1 MLQFIIG
8 IIVLIVGYFT
18 YGKLVDRHFGSDSN
32 IETPAY
38 RLEDG
43 IDYIPMSK
51 PRVFLIQLL
60 NIAGLGPIFGA
71 IQGALFG
78 PMAFVWIALGSVF
91 AGGVHDYFSG
101 MLSVRH
107 DGKSISEIVGIYLG
121 NGSRQLMRVFSVVLL
136 ILVGTVFMIGPADLL
151 ANLGFFGIKNIDIW
165 LAFIF
170 AYYFLATILPV
181 DKIIGK
187 FYPIFGFSLLAMAAG
202 IGFKMITGGY
212 VLPDF
217 TFQSLHPEGLPIW
230 AMLFTTIACGAISGF
245 HATQSP
251 MMARC
256 MMNEDQGREIFYGSM
271 IAEGVIAMIWAA
283 AAMSFFEGTEG
294 LGAAFANGGAAG
306 VVNIISSNM
315 LGKFGGILAMIG
327 VIAAPITSGD
337 TAFRSAR
344 LTISDAVDYNQ
355 SEIKNRLS
363 LAIPLFIAAF
373 GLTRIDFNIIWRYF
387 SWANQTLA
395 MIVLWASS
403 AYLVKNKKSHWMA
416 SLPAMF
422 MTAVSATY
430 LLQAPEGFRL
440 ANSISYP
447 VGAAIAVISMFIF
460 LDKTKKSIQKSE
472 KVD

>member
-8 IIVLIVGYFT
+8 IVVLVVGYFT
-18 YGKLVDRHFGSDSN
+18 YGKVVDKHFGSDSS
-32 IETPAY
+32 IVTPAY

-71 IQGALFG
+71 VQGALFG

-121 NGSRQLMRVFSVVLL
+121 EGARKLMRVFSVVLL
-136 ILVGTVFMIGPADLL
+136 ILVGTVFMTGPAGLL
-151 ANLGFFGIKNIDIW
+151 ADLGFFGIENINIW
-165 LAFIF
+165 IAFIF
-170 AYYFLATILPV
+170 VYYFLATILPV

-187 FYPIFGFSLLAMAAG
+187 IYPFFGFSLLVMAGG
-202 IGFKMITGGY
+202 IGFKLLTGGY
-212 VLPDF
+212 VLPAF
-217 TFQSLHPEGLPIW
+217 TIQSLHPEGLPIW
-230 AMLFTTIACGAISGF
+230 AILFTTIACGAISGF

-271 IAEGVIAMIWAA
+271 IAEGIIAMIWAA
-283 AAMSFFEGTEG
+283 AAMSFFGGVDG
-294 LGAAFANGGAAG
+294 LGTAFTNGGAAG
-306 VVNIISSNM
+306 VVNTISTSM
-315 LGKFGGILAMIG
+315 LGKAGGILGMIG

-344 LTISDAVDYNQ
+344 LTISDALDYKQ
-355 SEIKNRLS
+355 SEIKNRLL
-363 LAIPLFIAAF
+363 LAIPLFIVAF
-373 GLTRIDFNIIWRYF
+373 GLSRIDFAIIWRYF
-387 SWANQTLA
+387 SWSNQTLA
-395 MIVLWASS
+395 MIVLWAASS
-403 AYLVKNKKSHWMA
+403 FLVQNKKSHWMV
-416 SLPAMF
+416 SLPATF

-447 VGAAIAVISMFIF
+447 VGVAIAVIAMTLF
-460 LDKTKKSIQKSE
+460 LVKTKNYNNKN
-472 KVD
+472 